1 MISKTVISKAM
12 TNNIEASDP
21 AVTAGVLIEA
31 LPYIQRFAG
40 ATVVVKYGG
49 NALSGT
55 THDDPLDVFAEDM
68 VFLRSVGIRPVVVHG
83 GGPQINAMLNRLGV
97 ESEFRDGRRV
107 TDEETMKVVQMV
119 LTGEVNPSIVA
130 AVNARG
136 GRAVGLSGADDAMV
150 SVVQRDPELG
160 FVGDVVSV
168 RTDVLMQLL
177 NDGCIPV
184 IATIGVD
191 ASGQTYNINADSVAA
206 AVAGA
211 LDAEKLLYLTDI
223 EGLRRDVND
232 ATSLI
237 SSLSATELQSLLDDG
252 TIAGGMIPK
261 AESCLEAVAC
271 GVPAVHILD
280 GRVAHVSIIELF
292 TDAGI
297 GTMILK
303 DHSAHMNAHEGSN

>member
-1 MISKTVISKAM
+1 MSSAP
-12 TNNIEASDP
+12 N
-21 AVTAGVLIEA
+21 TAQVLVEA

-40 ATVVVKYGG
+40 QTVVVKYGG

-55 THDDPLDVFAEDM
+55 EHADPLDVFAQDIVM
-68 VFLRSVGIRPVVVHG
+68 LRAVGIRPVVVHG
-83 GGPQINAMLNRLGV
+83 GGPQINAMLDRLGV
-97 ESEFRDGRRV
+97 KSEFRDGRRV
-107 TDEETMKVVQMV
+107 TDDATMQVVRMV
-119 LTGEVNPSIVA
+119 LTGEVNPSIVSA
-130 AVNARG
+130 ITSCG
-136 GRAVGLSGADDAMV
+136 GRAVGLSGADDGMI
-150 SVVQRDPELG
+150 SVVQRDPSLG
-160 FVGDVVSV
+160 FVGDVTGV
-168 RTDVLMQLL
+168 RTAVLEQLL
-177 NDGCIPV
+177 DDGCIPV

-211 LDAEKLLYLTDI
+211 LGAAKLLYLTDI

-237 SSLSATELQSLLDDG
+237 SKLSATELRALLDDG

-261 AESCLEAVAC
+261 AESCLEAVEL

-280 GRVAHVSIIELF
+280 GRVAHVTIIELF

-297 GTMILK
+297 GTMVEK
-303 DHSAHMNAHEGSN
+303 G